1 MADMGKKQ
9 QGLTLIEL
17 MVTLAVAIIL
27 ITVGMPM
34 FTGMAANNR
43 AAAQTNDLVSALKL
57 ARSEAVKRSAP
68 VVTRRAG
75 AAWTD
80 GWLVFIDNN
89 NNGVNDT
96 GETILRSWD
105 APAGGTVS
113 NGGVDFVSFAA
124 TGENSGVQVNFVLDQ
139 ADATGSS
146 RRCVSATGTG
156 QVRMKK
162 EQAGTTWSC
171 P

>member
-1 MADMGKKQ
+1 MADMGRKQ

-27 ITVGMPM
+27 VTVGMPM

-57 ARSEAVKRSAP
+57 ARSEAVKRSEI
-68 VVTRRAG
+68 VVARRAG

-80 GWLVFIDNN
+80 GWLVFVDDD
-89 NNGVNDT
+89 GNDSLDS
-96 GETILRSWD
+96 GEDVLRNWE
-105 APAGGTVS
+105 ALAGASVGS
-113 NGGVDFVSFAA
+113 GGADFVSFAA
-124 TGENSGVQVNFVLDQ
+124 TGENNGPQVDFELDQ

-146 RRCVSATGTG
+146 RRCVSVTATG

-162 EQAGTTWSC
+162 EVASVAWSC